1 MLPLLVLSSVLSV
14 SCDDEETYTTSP
26 SALLDFSAD
35 TVRFDTVFTTIG
47 SSTQLFKV
55 YNRGGE
61 SLMLPSIRLASG
73 GRSGFRVNVDGM
85 SGTEFADVEVRDG
98 DSLYV

>member
-14 SCDDEETYTTSP
+14 SCDYEETYTTSS

-61 SLMLPSIRLASG
+61 SLMLPYIRLASG
-73 GRSGFRVNVDGM
+73 GGSGFRVNVDGM

-98 DSLYV
+98 DSL